1 MSVHDFRS
9 HLRDA
14 VEKVVED
21 HVPLRVRRPGGQDFV
36 VVSAEDWEREQ
47 ETLYVLQN
55 KSLME
60 QIERSLKN
68 RLSSNAALS
77 VRIVDEQQVNPNA
90 KLATQSDHLSNLDE
104 GQRLPHR
111 RDE

>member
-1 MSVHDFRS
+1 MREMSVHDFRS

-14 VEKVVED
+14 VEKVAED
-21 HVPLRVRRPGGQDFV
+21 HVPLRVKRRGGQDFV

-60 QIERSLKN
+60 QIARSLKTH
-68 RLSSNAALS
+68 REGTGYRPSPEELSALDR
-77 VRIVDEQQVNPNA
+77 V
-90 KLATQSDHLSNLDE
+90 
-104 GQRLPHR
+104 
-111 RDE
+111 